1 LVNLPQSIE
10 LTLGAR
16 LRSQF
21 ERKISSVEVQD
32 EFLRVFE
39 IRRRPNSNGSFHL
52 TCTKRWILPLNPV
65 PEVEPSVF
73 FVEVLKILNQVGF
86 HLDAAIPFNRRG
98 ALGIRNARELL
109 IFKGIPS
116 GNP

>member
-1 LVNLPQSIE
+1 M
-10 LTLGAR
+10 
-16 LRSQF
+16 
-21 ERKISSVEVQD
+21 
-32 EFLRVFE
+32 
-39 IRRRPNSNGSFHL
+39 
-52 TCTKRWILPLNPV
+52 